1 MCTRCPGVGGGAWH
15 PVVREEEVSV
25 GLTLVIGWV
34 SVRMVGKAGEGWWSS
49 MEREEPLFRDSFS

>member
-1 MCTRCPGVGGGAWH
+1 M
-15 PVVREEEVSV
+15 VREEEVSV

-34 SVRMVGKAGEGWWSS
+34 SVRTVGKAGEGWWSS